1 MIRVVK
7 CGGQV
12 LDDDALLAAF
22 CRDFAA
28 LEGPKVLVHGG
39 GALAGRFQKALG
51 IEPVKFEGR
60 RVTDDATLQVVTMVY
75 AGWCNKRVVSL
86 LQAAG
91 CDAIG
96 LSGCDGSVITASK
109 RPPLTLSDGRT
120 VDFGWVGDVSPASV
134 RTDFLRLLL
143 DNGLTPVL
151 CAINHD
157 GAGQLLNTNAD
168 TVASS
173 VAAALGAGLTTCF
186 EQPGVLED
194 RNDPASVI
202 PFIDKD
208 TYASLKA
215 RGIVADGMIPKLDQ
229 AFDALDQGAA
239 EVRICHSSAMTRKK
253 AELRLGNGRVLEGWS
268 FGYDGPATGEVVFS
282 TSMVGYPES
291 LTDPSFQGQIL
302 CVSYPLVGKRITATG
317 MRSRV
322 WETG

>member
-12 LDDDALLAAF
+12 LDDDALLEAF

-51 IEPVKFEGR
+51 IEPVKYEGR

-96 LSGCDGSVITASK
+96 LSGCDGSVVTASK

-120 VDFGWVGDVSPASV
+120 VDFGWVGDVTPASV
-134 RTDFLRLLL
+134 RTDFLQLLL

-168 TVASS
+168 TVAAS

-194 RNDPASVI
+194 RNDPSSVI

-229 AFDALDQGAA
+229 AFDALDKGAA
-239 EVRICHSSAMTRKK
+239 EVRICHSSA
-253 AELRLGNGRVLEGWS
+253 L
-268 FGYDGPATGEVVFS
+268 
-282 TSMVGYPES
+282 
-291 LTDPSFQGQIL
+291 LTDGGTLI
-302 CVSYPLVGKRITATG
+302 R
-317 MRSRV
+317 
-322 WETG
+322 